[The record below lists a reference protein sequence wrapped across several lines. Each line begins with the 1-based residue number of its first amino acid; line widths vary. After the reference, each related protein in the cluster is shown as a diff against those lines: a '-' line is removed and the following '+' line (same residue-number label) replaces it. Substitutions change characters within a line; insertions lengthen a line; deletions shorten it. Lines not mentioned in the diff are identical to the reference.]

1 MDRSTEKQRSSL
13 SLSIRS
19 KFILINIT
27 LFVSVFVYAVY
38 EQMSLDRLE
47 SLERAANENLR
58 SSVDLLMLR
67 RHEKDFLARKEQKY
81 AERFDTTAVTLDQRL
96 LDLNQT
102 LISHELNLS
111 DNTSKI
117 SQAIESYEYQFSQI
131 VQQVN
136 AIENPNPSVG
146 LIAVLDKRR
155 NELKHAVE
163 KEANLALELALLE
176 LVEKD
181 FHYLAHTNDQT
192 SLAFDG
198 ALDVFTPYAQ
208 NTDTTKQA
216 YLNYRD
222 AVEKLLVANT
232 RLGLTEELGLKG
244 ELRRTV
250 HQAEQAINGVQLE
263 INTAISQASSDT
275 KNTLHLFGFAIVILL
290 SALLALIGKSVLTR
304 IKAINQMMESIA
316 KGDGDLTV
324 RMNAKG
330 TDELAQLSHSFDA
343 FISKLHANIKDLSG
357 VMTVLTDSS
366 CSSEQAA
373 QKSMSNAEKQKQQS
387 ESVATAVNE
396 LVMTSNEVAAN
407 IENAALSAE
416 KIKGNAHHALQ
427 DTHATDDSIQVLVT
441 NIEESQTLIDHLEE
455 QSREINQVVTTIQGI
470 AEQTNLLAL
479 NAAIEAAR
487 AGEQG
492 RGFAV
497 VADEVRNLAGRTQ
510 DSTKEIQL
518 MINNLQEG
526 SRNAIQTMEVCAE
539 TSQSTVTESQ
549 NASEALQQIVI
560 ALESISSMSHQIAT
574 AAAEQTQVS
583 DDISKRINMI
593 EESGNQLSGVVTE
606 SHNSTQTLAS
616 LSNELEAWVNRF
628 EVKH

>member
-117 SQAIESYEYQFSQI
+117 SQAIESYEYQFRQI

-163 KEANLALELALLE
+163 KEANLTLELALLE

-232 RLGLTEELGLKG
+232 RLGLTEDLGLKG

-316 KGDGDLTV
+316 NGDGDLTV

-427 DTHATDDSIQVLVT
+427 ETHATDDSIQVLVT

-487 AGEQG
+487 AGEHG

-497 VADEVRNLAGRTQ
+497 VASEVRELSLMTNN
-510 DSTKEIQL
+510 STHQIETTIQGL
-518 MINNLQEG
+518 TSGIEKTVAKMSESLDQTG
-526 SRNAIQTMEVCAE
+526 QVKRQTKGVVNAIEGIH
-539 TSQSTVTESQ
+539 
-549 NASEALQQIVI
+549 LQVGEMFD
-560 ALESISSMSHQIAT
+560 LNSQIAT
-574 AAAEQTQVS
+574 ASEEQSVVSAEIDRNITDIAHLSVDTYEVVSGSVRCSEQVS
-583 DDISKRINMI
+583 NVS
-593 EESGNQLSGVVTE
+593 
-606 SHNSTQTLAS
+606 
-616 LSNELEAWVNRF
+616 
-628 EVKH
+628 VKLDKIVAQFKY